1 MASARP
7 RRTRLGLRLGTR
19 GFGTRGL
26 GTRGLG
32 TRGLGPCGLRRGS
45 AHQGMRGGKGDF
57 KLISR
62 RSKPVVKASG
72 VSFAV
77 ATWSKLRSSTGGE
90 VGHLA
95 GSLRGGSC
103 LAGSRLAGSRLAGSR
118 LAGSSLAGTSLASRA
133 SGSGLATGSRS
144 ELEMEAAGVRGA
156 GRGVAFLLRWRS
168 IGQENRLRP
177 QRGEVGGFLSGFD
190 RSRALRP
197 LHRSE
202 GPG

>member
-32 TRGLGPCGLRRGS
+32 TRGLGPCGLRRAS
-45 AHQGMRGGKGDF
+45 AHQGMWGGKGDF

-77 ATWSKLRSSTGGE
+77 ATWSKLRSSTAGE

-103 LAGSRLAGSRLAGSR
+103 LAGSRLAGSRLVGS
-118 LAGSSLAGTSLASRA
+118 SLASRA